1 VVSRS
6 VLRDSSPEEL
16 VSIAPALREP
26 LGRQLEPRE
35 SVANVEQ
42 RYDRAGLWVAIVVT
56 FGWQLAGVAPVVVQS
71 LLRYGLAASGAVT
84 WLVFTALG
92 AAAAAVVSRGGGHSL
107 ALPFAVCPILL
118 AGSVVGSLMAPD
130 GVIGHFNWQ
139 FAVAGWFAVLAL
151 WRRRL
156 TELLSF
162 YAANVLAGGVI
173 LAVAGEANRI
183 SVGRFIALCCGISA
197 LQITVFAGARMVT
210 AMARRAAQAEDEL
223 ARTRSAHIAA
233 EAVQAARRVRYE
245 MITGTVAHLLEG
257 LATDQL
263 DLGGRDARQQVAVAV
278 TRLRRYLVESDD
290 VPDRLWHELRACA
303 DAAERQGIA
312 VDLVAPAGQ
321 VPQLPLDVRR
331 ALTEPIISALAAT
344 AAKARITVIAYADQ
358 VAVAILADAQP
369 ISPVPC
375 LHEAVECSH
384 DADGELLWVQ
394 ARWTEPSASPSSR
407 TPTSSSRACAAG
419 SQPTRTAG

>member
-1 VVSRS
+1 MVSQL
-6 VLRDSSPEEL
+6 VLRDRRPAEPTSA
-16 VSIAPALREP
+16 APARSGQHAGLP
-26 LGRQLEPRE
+26 VPRE
-35 SVANVEQ
+35 SVTNVEQ

-71 LLRYGLAASGAVT
+71 WLRYGLASSGAVA
-84 WLVFTALG
+84 WVAFTALG
-92 AAAAAVVSRGGGHSL
+92 VAAAVVVLRGGGYGP
-107 ALPFAVCPILL
+107 ALPLAVCPILL

-151 WRRRL
+151 WRRSL

-162 YAANVLAGGVI
+162 YAANVLAGGII
-173 LAVAGEANRI
+173 LAVAGEASRV
-183 SVGRFIALCCGISA
+183 SVGRFIALGCGISA

-233 EAVQAARRVRYE
+233 EAVQAARRIRYE
-245 MITGTVAHLLEG
+245 TITGTVTDLLEG
-257 LATDQL
+257 LATGQL
-263 DLGGRDARQQVAVAV
+263 DLSGRDERQQVAVAV

-290 VPDRLWHELRACA
+290 VPDQLWHELRACA

-321 VPQLPLDVRR
+321 IPQLPLDVRR

-344 AAKARITVIAYADQ
+344 AARARITVIASAED
-358 VAVAILADAQP
+358 VAVAILADAQLVP
-369 ISPVPC
+369 AVPC

-384 DADGELLWVQ
+384 DADGEMLWVQ
-394 ARWTEPSASPSSR
+394 ARWTGPSASPS
-407 TPTSSSRACAAG
+407 
-419 SQPTRTAG
+419 

>member
-1 VVSRS
+1 LFIRAQVPERRS
-6 VLRDSSPEEL
+6 TWSGTVLSQLVLRDSRPAEPTP
-16 VSIAPALREP
+16 VAPATTEQP
-26 LGRQLEPRE
+26 SGQPGPRE

-42 RYDRAGLWVAIVVT
+42 PYDRAGLWVAIVVT
-56 FGWQLAGVAPVVVQS
+56 FGWHLAGVAPVVVQS
-71 LLRYGLAASGAVT
+71 WLKYGLAASGAET
-84 WLVFTALG
+84 WLAFTALG
-92 AAAAAVVSRGGGHSL
+92 IVAAVAVLRGGGYGL
-107 ALPFAVCPILL
+107 ALPFAICPILL
-118 AGSVVGSLMAPD
+118 AGSVLGSLMAPD

-151 WRRRL
+151 WRRPL
-156 TELLSF
+156 AELLTF
-162 YAANVLAGGVI
+162 YAANVLAGGII
-173 LAVAGEANRI
+173 LAVSGEANRV

-233 EAVQAARRVRYE
+233 EAVQAARRTRYE
-245 MITGTVAHLLEG
+245 TITGTVTHLLEG
-257 LATDQL
+257 LATGQL
-263 DLGGRDARQQVAVAV
+263 DLSGRDARQQVAVAV

-290 VPDRLWHELRACA
+290 VPDQLWHELRACA

-312 VDLVAPAGQ
+312 VDLVAPVGQ
-321 VPQLPLDVRR
+321 VPQLPLVIRR

-344 AAKARITVIAYADQ
+344 AAKARITIIASADQ
-358 VAVAILADAQP
+358 VAVAILADAQL

-384 DADGELLWVQ
+384 DADGEMLWVQ
-394 ARWTEPSASPSSR
+394 ARWNGPSASPS
-407 TPTSSSRACAAG
+407 
-419 SQPTRTAG
+419 

>member
-1 VVSRS
+1 MASQI
-6 VLRDSSPEEL
+6 VLRDGRPGEQAPVVPVRSEP
-16 VSIAPALREP
+16 IASQP
-26 LGRQLEPRE
+26 GPRE

-56 FGWQLAGVAPVVVQS
+56 FGWHLAGVVPVVVQS
-71 LLRYGLAASGAVT
+71 GLRYGVASSGAVT
-84 WLVFTALG
+84 WIVFTALG
-92 AAAAAVVSRGGGHSL
+92 VAAAVVVLRGGGYGQ
-107 ALPFAVCPILL
+107 ALPLAICPLLL
-118 AGSVVGSLMAPD
+118 AGSVIGSLMAPD

-139 FAVAGWFAVLAL
+139 FAVVGWFAVLAL

-156 TELLSF
+156 AELLSF
-162 YAANVLAGGVI
+162 YAANVLAGGII
-173 LAVAGEANRI
+173 LAVSSEASRVT
-183 SVGRFIALCCGISA
+183 VGRFIALCCGISA

-233 EAVQAARRVRYE
+233 EAVQAARRIRYQT
-245 MITGTVAHLLEG
+245 ITGTVTHLLEG
-257 LATDQL
+257 LATGQL
-263 DLGGRDARQQVAVAV
+263 DLNGRDERQQVAVAV

-290 VPDRLWHELRACA
+290 VPDPLWHELRACA
-303 DAAERQGIA
+303 DAAERQGVA

-344 AAKARITVIAYADQ
+344 AARARITVIASADQ

-369 ISPVPC
+369 IPPVPC

-384 DADGELLWVQ
+384 DADGEMLWVQ
-394 ARWTEPSASPSSR
+394 ARWTGPSASPS
-407 TPTSSSRACAAG
+407 
-419 SQPTRTAG
+419 